1 MEERIAQML
10 VKIYNLKKQIQKVE
24 KDLTEVLEFWQS
36 DEFLNYVKQTVIS
49 KEDYE

>member
-10 VKIYNLKKQIQKVE
+10 VKIYNLKKQIERME
-24 KDLTEVLEFWQS
+24 KEVNEVLDFWQS
-36 DEFLNYVKQTVIS
+36 DEFLNYVKQTIIS

>member
-10 VKIYNLKKQIQKVE
+10 VKIYNLKKQTERME
-24 KDLTEVLEFWQS
+24 KEINEVLDFWQS
-36 DEFLNYVKQTVIS
+36 DEFLNYVKQTIIS